1 MNFSLYNNFFFQR
14 NKFNDAVLI
23 IAEIGVNHNGQ
34 VSLAK
39 DMILEAKSCGADCI
53 KFQTFKASRV
63 ASNSAPKATYQLG
76 TTDSTESQLAML
88 HKLELSEADYR
99 ELAAFCDKHDVV
111 FLSTPYD
118 VEDADFLDEIGVQA
132 FKVASGQAIE
142 TRFLQHLARKGKPI
156 LLSTGMCT
164 LAEVDEAVR
173 TIRKEGNYDIVV
185 LQCTTNY
192 PSAIQDSNLLAM
204 RTMAESLGVLV
215 GYSDHTKSLT
225 AAVAAVALG
234 ARVVERH
241 FTLDKSL
248 PGPDHSSSSEPH
260 EFRMM
265 VEMIRETE
273 LALGSPRKEPTLVEI
288 ENAKGMRRSLTA
300 RRDIRTGEKLDWDS
314 LTLKRPG
321 TGINGSSV
329 NLVLGRSARRD
340 IPADTILTLD
350 MIE

>member
-1 MNFSLYNNFFFQR
+1 MMPTLF
-14 NKFNDAVLI
+14 NKYSSQNTLTADSVLV

-39 DMILEAKSCGADCI
+39 EMILEAKSCGADCV

-63 ASNSAPKATYQLG
+63 ASHSAPKATYQLG
-76 TTDSTESQLAML
+76 TTDASESQLAML
-88 HKLELSEADYR
+88 HKLELSEIEYR
-99 ELAAFCDKHDVV
+99 ELAAFCDTHDVV

-118 VEDADFLDEIGVQA
+118 FEDADFLDKIGVQA

-164 LAEVDEAVR
+164 LAEVDDAVR
-173 TIRKEGNYDIVV
+173 TIRKEGNEDIVV

-192 PSAIQDSNLLAM
+192 PAAIQDSNLLAM
-204 RTMAESLGVLV
+204 RTMGDSLGVMV
-215 GYSDHTKSLT
+215 GYSDHTESLT
-225 AAVAAVALG
+225 AAVAAVAMG

-260 EFRMM
+260 EFRKM

-300 RRDIRTGEKLDWDS
+300 RRDIRAGEKLDWAT

-321 TGINGSSV
+321 TGINGRSV
-329 NLVLGRSARRD
+329 NLILGRSARRD
-340 IPADTILTLD
+340 ILADTILTLD
-350 MIE
+350 MVE